1 MHTVLYGTVQSTT
14 VGDLKKVLKILG
26 FLNGTTMIASHSSSK
41 AKSSL
46 KKRSLTTNTIWRT
59 RQSMAGTARP
69 PTLTPRELFPWL
81 SAGVSLQLHRSFG
94 GAGGKSAAAA
104 GDENAGTS
112 TVSKGNGIVDPV
124 FLIVSDKAKTTVA
137 YH

>member
-1 MHTVLYGTVQSTT
+1 
-14 VGDLKKVLKILG
+14 
-26 FLNGTTMIASHSSSK
+26 
-41 AKSSL
+41 
-46 KKRSLTTNTIWRT
+46 
-59 RQSMAGTARP
+59 MAGTARS

-112 TVSKGNGIVDPV
+112 TTVSKGNGIVDPV

-137 YH
+137 NH